1 MLAYYQNGTKERGL
15 TDSNP
20 VRVANIFP
28 AIVMEGGCKRGIAAQ
43 VGKFIQNCPC
53 GVNRARL
60 NVSPLFALSRSTRS
74 RDSRPMAGESSSG
87 RPSGVARKGSVVCV
101 RNSFRR
107 RLDKISA
114 RFGKIRLRRKWIPL
128 MSALPAAKGLRS
140 LKAKA
145 GFSSLVSP
153 VTERIRERRIQNENF
168 QCPPSTS
175 SSKKD
180 ARRSR

>member
-1 MLAYYQNGTKERGL
+1 MRKARESKAWAAIETSRVFFKPGRLSIVKRSLRKTTTGQVFCKLFLRRK
-15 TDSNP
+15 
-20 VRVANIFP
+20 VRSPKHP
-28 AIVMEGGCKRGIAAQ
+28 A
-43 VGKFIQNCPC
+43 
-53 GVNRARL
+53 
-60 NVSPLFALSRSTRS
+60 LFALSRSTRS

-87 RPSGVARKGSVVCV
+87 RPSGVARKRFAVCGWD
-101 RNSFRR
+101 SSHCG
-107 RLDKISA
+107 LEKISA
-114 RFGKIRLRRKWIPL
+114 RLRKIRLRPNRIPL

-145 GFSSLVSP
+145 GFSSLVPP
-153 VTERIRERRIQNENF
+153 VMERDRERKNQNENF